1 MRTLKIQDLQA
12 EINAIYQD
20 TVQLESSAAQ
30 AIVKK
35 LLNIIERLAG
45 ENETQKIEL
54 QALRDEINRLKG
66 EQGKPDV
73 KANKK
78 KDSDISSEA
87 ERKEAEANANKDGAT
102 GHDETTEDTSDKK
115 KKRQREPKLTKI
127 KIKIDREEICYL
139 NKDGLP
145 DDLIPKGHEPVVVQN
160 IIIKSDNVR
169 YLREVYYSP
178 SAHKTYRGD
187 LPPEV
192 KNQGEYGPE
201 IRTLI
206 PVLKT
211 ECLMTEKRIIGFFQN
226 VGIRVS
232 ATYLSQQWTGGYD
245 MFHQE
250 KSDLYRSGIEAS
262 GYVQIDDTSAR
273 VNGTNQYC
281 QVVCSPLFTA
291 YFTTPKKDRLSVL
304 DVLTDFAPPQYLY
317 NQQAQEL
324 LDTFKL
330 AAKAR
335 VAIDASMPSDVVMN
349 EAEFKAYLCN
359 LNSLGSRQSIRLT
372 EACAIAHYQQQTGFP
387 IIDKLLADDAP
398 QFKLLTQW
406 LGLCWVHDGRHYK
419 KLKPIVPTHQSA
431 LTDFRGRYWA
441 YYTQLL
447 KFKREPTLEKK
458 LSLATEFTE
467 LFSTTTGYEDLDDR
481 IAKTLAKNSELLL
494 VLNFPQLPLH
504 NNESELAARTQAR
517 VRDVSYQ
524 TRSDSGTKIKDAFMT
539 VNQTAK
545 KLGVSFYDYVHDRVT
560 GRFKLPSLADLIIQK
575 AQPLLI

>member
-1 MRTLKIQDLQA
+1 LKTQDLQA

-20 TVQLESSAAQ
+20 IVQMESSAAQ

-45 ENETQKIEL
+45 ENDTQKIEL
-54 QALRDEINRLKG
+54 QELRDEINRLKG
-66 EQGKPDV
+66 EQGKPDI

-78 KDSDISSEA
+78 KDGDISSEA
-87 ERKEAEANANKDGAT
+87 ERKEAEANANKDAET
-102 GHDETTEDTSDKK
+102 GNAETSEDTSGKK
-115 KKRQREPKLTKI
+115 KKRKRKPKLAN
-127 KIKIDREEICYL
+127 IKIDREEICYL

-145 DDLIPKGHEPVVVQN
+145 DDLIAKGYEPVVVQN

-178 SAHKTYRGD
+178 SAHKTYLGD

-192 KNQGEYGPE
+192 KNQGEYGPG

-206 PVLKT
+206 PVFKT
-211 ECLMTEKRIIGFFQN
+211 ECHMTEKRIIGFFQN
-226 VGIRVS
+226 FGVSVS

-245 MFHQE
+245 IFHQE
-250 KSDLYRSGIEAS
+250 KSDLYRSGIDAS
-262 GYVQIDDTSAR
+262 DYVQIDDTSAR
-273 VNGTNQYC
+273 VNGNNQYC

-304 DVLTDFAPPQYLY
+304 DVLTNYAPPQYLY

-324 LDTFKL
+324 LGTFKL
-330 AAKAR
+330 PDKAR
-335 VAIDASMPSDVVMN
+335 VAIGASVPFDVVMN
-349 EAEFKAYLCN
+349 DAEFKAHLSS
-359 LNSLGSRQSIRLT
+359 LNSLSNRQSIHLT
-372 EACAIAHYQQQTGFP
+372 EACAIAHYQQQTEFP

-419 KLKPIVPTHQSA
+419 KLKPIVPIHQSA

-441 YYTQLL
+441 YYTKLL
-447 KFKREPTLEKK
+447 KFKLEPTLEKK

-467 LFSTTTGYEDLDDR
+467 LFSTTTDYEDLDDR
-481 IAKTLAKNSELLL
+481 IAKTLAKNIELLL
-494 VLNFPQLPLH
+494 VLDFPQLPLH
-504 NNESELAARTQAR
+504 NNEAELGARVQAR

-524 TRSDSGTKIKDAFMT
+524 IRSDSGTKIKDAFMT

-575 AQPLLI
+575 AQPLPV